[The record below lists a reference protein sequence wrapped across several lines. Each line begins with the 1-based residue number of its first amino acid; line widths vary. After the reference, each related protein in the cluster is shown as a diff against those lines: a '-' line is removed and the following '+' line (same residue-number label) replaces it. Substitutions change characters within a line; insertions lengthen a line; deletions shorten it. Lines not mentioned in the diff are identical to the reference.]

1 MRGTVKIVLGCAIAL
16 LIALGSI
23 PASLLFFT
31 TPIVAEG
38 QLIKLNPICDT
49 FVHSEA
55 KNKSRSRLDEKND
68 IVGNYWNTYYKFDL
82 SALGAASKSDINRA
96 KLRLVIVSGG
106 LGLSDD
112 EDCSFNVSYL
122 SNNSWNENISWSTK
136 PNGEEQFICIASTSG
151 KDKILEIDITEF
163 IKKASGFDDR
173 IITLKLSPAVSSNVP
188 VTIASSNYDD
198 PSYRPCL
205 KIALSDAQD
214 PDLATLDK
222 SHLSVCTYVSAA
234 EPDTN
239 ADSLLLRNNGILAV
253 DNGSAAY
260 LKFNLEPRNILG
272 AVKSA
277 HLKLRPLSA
286 AEDTKIDIYYLKN
299 NDWNPSS
306 LTYNSR
312 PNGDKT
318 LIKSY
323 NGINISGELVVDV
336 TDVIYN
342 LIRSGEYTASF
353 IIDGTSSAPE
363 STSTAEFHSGADS
376 FGAPKLDITVTD
388 DAEETALAEA
398 SANLL
403 GNNASP
409 DSITYNLPHLYT
421 AENGLEVNI
430 KWATVN
436 NSLPV
441 TLPNIFGLASETVS
455 QSGKITRPAYL
466 ENAETVRVRAEL
478 SVGGSS
484 LKKNM
489 TLTIMPAEGIPN
501 RLEPLNRALDADTGN

>member
-1 MRGTVKIVLGCAIAL
+1 MRGTVKKILSCAIAL

-49 FVHSEA
+49 FVYSEA
-55 KNKSRSRLDEKND
+55 KNKSRAKLDEKND

-82 SALGAASKSDINRA
+82 SALGAASKSDINSAR
-96 KLRLVIVSGG
+96 LRLVIISGG
-106 LGLSDD
+106 LGAKDD

-122 SNNSWNENISWSTK
+122 SNNGWNENISWSMK
-136 PNGEEQFICIASTSG
+136 PSGEEQFICIASAAG
-151 KDKILEIDITEF
+151 KNRVLEIDITEF

-173 IITLKLSPAVSSNVP
+173 IITLKLSPAISSNTP

-214 PDLATLDK
+214 PDLAVLDK
-222 SHLSVCTYVSAA
+222 SHLSASTYVSAA
-234 EPDTN
+234 EPDAN
-239 ADSLLLRNNGILAV
+239 ADSLLTRNNGILAV

-277 HLKLRPLSA
+277 HFKLRPINA
-286 AEDTKIDIYYLKN
+286 AADTKIDIYYLSN
-299 NDWNPSS
+299 NNWNPSS

-323 NGINISGELVVDV
+323 NGINISGELDVDV

-353 IIDGTSSAPE
+353 VIDGTGSAPE
-363 STSTAEFHSGADS
+363 STSTAEFYSGAS
-376 FGAPKLDITVTD
+376 GFGAPKLDITVTD
-388 DAEETALAEA
+388 NAEETALAEA

-403 GNNASP
+403 GNNTSP
-409 DSITYNLPHLYT
+409 EFITCDLPHLYT
-421 AENGLEVNI
+421 AENGLDVSI
-430 KWATVN
+430 KWVSN
-436 NSLPV
+436 DDFSLAN
-441 TLPNIFGLASETVS
+441 LPNIFGITTGAVS

-466 ENAETVRVRAEL
+466 EKPETVRVKAEL
-478 SVGGSS
+478 SVGGISIE
-484 LKKNM
+484 KNM
-489 TLTIMPAEGIPN
+489 TLTVMPAEGISN
-501 RLEPLNRALDADTGN
+501 RLEPLNRALDAGNGN